1 LRSLTIFL
9 ACGCLVN
16 SKVTLKIGRPGAQVM
31 KVDVSTVLNCPADK
45 AWDEVQKSS
54 LLLHVIRPMA
64 GIVPADRS
72 GFPERWSEGLTV
84 RCKTFIFGF
93 IPIGTRVLHF
103 ERIDQ
108 DSREIHTREHDPLV
122 RRWDHVISIRP
133 RNAGQSIYRDVIEV
147 EAGRL
152 TFLVWVWVNW
162 FYRCRQRRWRAL
174 AETL

>member
-1 LRSLTIFL
+1 
-9 ACGCLVN
+9 
-16 SKVTLKIGRPGAQVM
+16 M

-45 AWDEVQKSS
+45 AWDEVQKSA
-54 LLLHVIRPMA
+54 LLLHVMWPMA
-64 GIVPADRS
+64 GIAPADS
-72 GFPERWSEGLTV
+72 SAFPERWSEGLTL

-108 DSREIHTREHDPLV
+108 DSREIQTREHDPLV

-133 RNAGQSIYRDVIEV
+133 RNAHQSIYRDVIEV

>member
-1 LRSLTIFL
+1 
-9 ACGCLVN
+9 
-16 SKVTLKIGRPGAQVM
+16 M
-31 KVDVSTVLNCPADK
+31 KVDVSTVLNCSAEK

-54 LLLHVIRPMA
+54 LLLHVMWPMA
-64 GIVPADRS
+64 AIVPADRP

-84 RCKTFIFGF
+84 RCKIFLFGF
-93 IPIGTRVLHF
+93 IPLGTRVLHF

-108 DSREIHTREHDPLV
+108 DSREIQTREHDPLV
-122 RRWDHVISIRP
+122 RRWDHVISIKP
-133 RNAGQSIYRDVIEV
+133 RNAHQSIYRDVIEV
-147 EAGRL
+147 DAGGL